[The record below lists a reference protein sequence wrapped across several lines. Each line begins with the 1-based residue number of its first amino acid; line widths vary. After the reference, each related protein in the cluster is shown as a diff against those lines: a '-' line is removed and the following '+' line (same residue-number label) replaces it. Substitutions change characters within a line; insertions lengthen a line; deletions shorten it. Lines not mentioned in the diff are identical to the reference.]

1 MLTAKN
7 KSAVHGQPLSDARLI
22 TSLIDEVG
30 SAIREHL
37 GIAIRPTQI
46 DAARFLLGQSI
57 VEMQTGEG
65 KTLSI
70 ATAAILMAKS
80 RRRVFVATAND
91 YLATRDASLLQPVF
105 QSMGLTVASI
115 TAGMSAAEK
124 HVAYAADVVYS
135 TLRQLGFDYL
145 VERIEQRQRDSQ
157 NPSMAD
163 RDGIK
168 TLDVLLVDE
177 ADSVLIDE
185 ARTPLVISSSTVSGE
200 TDCEA
205 ACRWAADFAKTLTRD
220 VDFVVSNETDAI
232 ALTDTGHRNVLRAKM
247 PAEMNA
253 MTTTDIVHRVETALC
268 VFTRYRR
275 DQHYIVTENQI
286 QLIDEFTGRGQ
297 VNRTFAAGIHQAIQ
311 AREGLTVTPPAMPIA
326 QMTIQDFVA
335 RFDHLAG
342 MTATAWED
350 RGEIAEVYGLSV
362 RRIAPWKRSQRIEC
376 QMITCES
383 ETTKFAAIA
392 DEIQGVIASGRAVLV
407 GTRTIEKS
415 ERLSGV
421 LRSRGLQHVVLN
433 ARYVDQEAELVQR
446 AGTPG
451 RITVATNM
459 AGRGT
464 DIPLEASVAAA
475 GGLHVIVSEPHS
487 ASRIDRQLIG
497 RAARQ
502 GDPGS
507 YRCYLSIEDEILD
520 QAYGRTVA
528 DALRLTMRGSNSE
541 KRVRWQLRRAQSAVA
556 RMHRRSRH
564 LLATQARSLAQQMS
578 SLGLDPQLDPISE
591 SQ

>member
-459 AGRGT
+459 AGIFRSK
-464 DIPLEASVAAA
+464 PL
-475 GGLHVIVSEPHS
+475 LP
-487 ASRIDRQLIG
+487 L
-497 RAARQ
+497 RAV
-502 GDPGS
+502 
-507 YRCYLSIEDEILD
+507 C
-520 QAYGRTVA
+520 
-528 DALRLTMRGSNSE
+528 M
-541 KRVRWQLRRAQSAVA
+541 
-556 RMHRRSRH
+556 
-564 LLATQARSLAQQMS
+564 
-578 SLGLDPQLDPISE
+578 
-591 SQ
+591 